1 MPIPPRKGL
10 QGKSAINIPVW
21 IILAQ
26 DMEPVPA
33 QAGNAGIG
41 KWLSVDPLAEKY
53 YEENSKY
60 TPEQQAEIGKNI
72 GNAFTNAGIND
83 VNVYVNPGF
92 LDHVATFF
100 NDVLSL
106 DFKTGNGPEYSDGS
120 VAAGMAELGSTK
132 GEAYEGSINDGED
145 ILVTTADES
154 VTKASNVGTH
164 ELGHA
169 SGAKLTHSKG
179 PDGTTKSDDGS
190 VMNYRTDGK
199 KLRDFSEWRIRRN
212 QKEHKELGKL

>member
-1 MPIPPRKGL
+1 M
-10 QGKSAINIPVW
+10 
-21 IILAQ
+21 
-26 DMEPVPA
+26 
-33 QAGNAGIG
+33 
-41 KWLSVDPLAEKY
+41 SVDPLAGKRFGLSTY
-53 YEENSKY
+53 NYVQNNPILRIDPDGLLDIKIYFEENSKY

-199 KLRDFSEWRIRRN
+199 KLRDFNESDKKKL
-212 QKEHKELGKL
+212 QKEHNEQE